1 MPPLHQKITAHLAAL
16 PQAQL
21 ITAKALLHLGTRAA
35 VDQSLSRMARA
46 GVLQRASRGVYFRPI
61 VSRFG
66 SRGPAPAEIATALGT
81 QRGETIAPHGAAAA
95 NSLGLTTQVPMRE
108 IFWTSG
114 RHREIKVGAQT
125 VEFRHVPNWQLI
137 HAGTPTGTIIRALVW
152 AGRGHV
158 AEAIETLKANLAP
171 AERAALLSA
180 RPALPAWMAQAVS
193 ALSTNSANA

>member
-1 MPPLHQKITAHLAAL
+1 MPSLSQIITAF
-16 PQAQL
+16 PETQL

-35 VDQSLSRMARA
+35 VDQALSRMARA

-66 SRGPAPAEIATALGT
+66 SRGPAPAELATALGA

-108 IFWTSG
+108 IFWTTG
-114 RHREIKVGAQT
+114 RRREIKLGAQT
-125 VEFRHVPNWQLI
+125 VEFRHVPNWQLL
-137 HAGTPTGTIIRALVW
+137 HAGTATGTIIRALAW

-158 AEAIETLKANLAP
+158 AEAIETLKPNLAP

-193 ALSTNSANA
+193 VLSTQTAQSANA